1 MKPFMPSSSRNVVHS
16 VESSNTSGTSE
27 IDKVMQKI
35 DRLQKSTRI
44 VTTPEELE
52 ALEREIRQLT
62 DGLASLLLKQKLQ
75 ASLDSEKMEQGEK
88 NW

>member
-1 MKPFMPSSSRNVVHS
+1 M
-16 VESSNTSGTSE
+16 GTAQL
-27 IDKVMQKI
+27 DKVMQKI
-35 DRLQKSTRI
+35 DSLQKSTRI

-62 DGLASLLLKQKLQ
+62 DRLASLLLKQKLQ

>member
-1 MKPFMPSSSRNVVHS
+1 MNPSMPSNSRNVVHS
-16 VESSNTSGTSE
+16 VERNTLGTSQL
-27 IDKVMQKI
+27 DKVMQKI

-62 DGLASLLLKQKLQ
+62 DRLASLLLKQKLQ
-75 ASLDSEKMEQGEK
+75 ASLDSEEVEQGEK